1 MLQSIQFP
9 LLLIRYLTRVRLL
22 LPSWVFTLV
31 TQGKTGSTIIEN
43 IKVIIDMFL
52 FMMFIQV
59 DALVSCNNLGWLL
72 QPRSH
77 RLGSLALPSRC
88 RACTCLSFTMLNT
101 MTWISSKTSS
111 NLASTNS
118 THQQIYTFTYH
129 TYCYLLYFHK

>member
-1 MLQSIQFP
+1 MAMLQSIQFP

-59 DALVSCNNLGWLL
+59 DALVSRNDLGWLL
-72 QPRSH
+72 QPCSH
-77 RLGSLALPSRC
+77 
-88 RACTCLSFTMLNT
+88 
-101 MTWISSKTSS
+101 
-111 NLASTNS
+111 
-118 THQQIYTFTYH
+118 
-129 TYCYLLYFHK
+129 